1 MASVNG
7 VTIDRSEL
15 QVALVGRAHEAG
27 PAADRER
34 LALEV
39 LVADELAA
47 QRAVQLGL
55 GTAEQPRAQRAAAFR
70 AHIAAAAVTDAE
82 AAVWFADN
90 RQRIDTEVRI
100 RFQLSRSGVA
110 RDWEVTGWLRWN
122 QVPAPLREVVYGLV
136 PGQISAPVPGP
147 NQRSWVVQVIE
158 RRDVV
163 GRTFEGERQLIVDLL
178 GAERRAEILARAE
191 QELRSQASIVLRLRG
206 RT

>member
-1 MASVNG
+1 MPPRLPSVLLVALLLSGAACRGRSNDDRGSLPAGWERDTVASVNG

-82 AAVWFADN
+82 AAVWFA
-90 RQRIDTEVRI
+90 
-100 RFQLSRSGVA
+100 
-110 RDWEVTGWLRWN
+110 
-122 QVPAPLREVVYGLV
+122 
-136 PGQISAPVPGP
+136 
-147 NQRSWVVQVIE
+147 
-158 RRDVV
+158 
-163 GRTFEGERQLIVDLL
+163 
-178 GAERRAEILARAE
+178 
-191 QELRSQASIVLRLRG
+191 
-206 RT
+206 